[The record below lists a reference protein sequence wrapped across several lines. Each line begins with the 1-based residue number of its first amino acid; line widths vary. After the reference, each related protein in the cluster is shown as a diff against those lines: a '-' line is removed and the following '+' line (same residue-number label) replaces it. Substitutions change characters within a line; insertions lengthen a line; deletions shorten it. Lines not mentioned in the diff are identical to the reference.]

1 MAVYSA
7 NRAEQSTYMTPM
19 LKINSYEIMRP
30 KSAKNR
36 MAVGVAVCCEP
47 TRGSNCNPVSF
58 SCLKFHPWKTARI
71 AVTSISHTLPQT
83 ARFRLLFDFGYFPDF
98 SIKSRHGA
106 NVVRIFKSYG
116 TEQNLTVFTNLY
128 LRKKSH
134 SVKKSK
140 ESEKRGWKFYP
151 PSELVRMPLKIFST
165 F

>member
-58 SCLKFHPWKTARI
+58 SCLNTYPQKTAQF
-71 AVTSISHTLPQT
+71 AVTSIFHTLPQT
-83 ARFRLLFDFGYFPDF
+83 A
-98 SIKSRHGA
+98 
-106 NVVRIFKSYG
+106 
-116 TEQNLTVFTNLY
+116 
-128 LRKKSH
+128 
-134 SVKKSK
+134 
-140 ESEKRGWKFYP
+140 
-151 PSELVRMPLKIFST
+151 
-165 F
+165 